1 MHTHPY
7 AGLGL
12 SLTEANIAIKTEGK
26 TIQVVKVSA
35 GEARWRPDAVTHSIQ
50 NIGKTRFEAVD
61 IELK

>member
-1 MHTHPY
+1 
-7 AGLGL
+7 
-12 SLTEANIAIKTEGK
+12 
-26 TIQVVKVSA
+26 VKVSA